1 MTENWKQ
8 WKIGLNSTVCKDC
21 DRVMFYGGVLA
32 VFYVSLYC
40 RIRLA
45 ILAELDG
52 DEEAWRRRLLL
63 VKFDNPPVE
72 KKIADFAGILV
83 RDEGKGILNWL
94 INGAKK
100 ALADIAD
107 GKSIKLPEK
116 LQNDADRFMDTL
128 CGARGDYP

>member
-45 ILAELDG
+45 ILADVFG
-52 DEEAWRRRLLL
+52 NTGCEAL
-63 VKFDNPPVE
+63 VMGENRDRYGCKTRENRV
-72 KKIADFAGILV
+72 KGLGAMGV
-83 RDEGKGILNWL
+83 R
-94 INGAKK
+94 
-100 ALADIAD
+100 
-107 GKSIKLPEK
+107 S
-116 LQNDADRFMDTL
+116 
-128 CGARGDYP
+128 